1 MYIFTKSTSKEP
13 TISTRSTSKEPML
26 LGTYNKEGTYALN
39 SLDTVSKGS
48 TVFRNPRAL
57 SSALAALGTLQPR
70 ALGFLNTV
78 DPLDTVSNCY
88 LVVWEQ
94 SCTMLFSVVL

>member
-1 MYIFTKSTSKEP
+1 M
-13 TISTRSTSKEPML
+13 M
-26 LGTYNKEGTYALN
+26 
-39 SLDTVSKGS
+39 GS

-88 LVVWEQ
+88 IYNVV
-94 SCTMLFSVVL
+94 

>member
-1 MYIFTKSTSKEP
+1 M
-13 TISTRSTSKEPML
+13 
-26 LGTYNKEGTYALN
+26 
-39 SLDTVSKGS
+39 GS
-48 TVFRNPRAL
+48 TVFRNPRSL

-88 LVVWEQ
+88 IGMQRLVGVKFIVER
-94 SCTMLFSVVL
+94 MMNESVLVSQNCVQ